1 LLNGSRFYFV
11 PRIASLAALATRN
24 FTTRLAL
31 IWTVSPVAGL
41 WDRWI
46 KPPVR
51 GEFNFND
58 LDEPPPSRVIETFSI
73 ITTTANPMVAAVHER
88 MPVILHPS
96 HWQWWIDDRQN
107 GDYVKSLL
115 RPYFAEDMDCCRV
128 SPLIN
133 NAKNDTPECI
143 RPG

>member
-1 LLNGSRFYFV
+1 
-11 PRIASLAALATRN
+11 
-24 FTTRLAL
+24 
-31 IWTVSPVAGL
+31 
-41 WDRWI
+41 
-46 KPPVR
+46 
-51 GEFNFND
+51 
-58 LDEPPPSRVIETFSI
+58 
-73 ITTTANPMVAAVHER
+73 MVAAVHER